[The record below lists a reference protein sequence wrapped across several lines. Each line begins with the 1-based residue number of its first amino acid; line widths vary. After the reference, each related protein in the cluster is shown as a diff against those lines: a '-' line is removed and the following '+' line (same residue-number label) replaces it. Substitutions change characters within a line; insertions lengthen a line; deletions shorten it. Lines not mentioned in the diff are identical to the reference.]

1 MSSFRTCL
9 GSEFHVDCKDDSK
22 TNMSIISSAS
32 MLVAHPFV
40 HLYKRPCI
48 QVQTLQVAVTSPC
61 KLQVELKLWLESDG
75 GR

>member
-1 MSSFRTCL
+1 MSSLPICL

-22 TNMSIISSAS
+22 TNMSIIRSAS

-40 HLYKRPCI
+40 HPYKRPCK
-48 QVQTLQVAVTSPC
+48 QVQTLQVAVAFPC
-61 KLQVELKLWLESDG
+61 QLQVELKLWLESDG